1 MVLIDKLVSSEG
13 FHRQPD
19 DGSPR
24 DIISADPGVVYRYV
38 CPTNWCSAPR
48 PGTGVGFAVGRTG
61 QWAIFNETESNWGEM
76 WLRTP
81 ARSIVSSRDDI
92 LAINWLNH
100 HVVIGGARSG
110 KVLLDDMRVSEG
122 ETALRLWAYEGIQ
135 HVRALDSN
143 RIVVGS
149 SSNKVCTIFDSC
161 CS

>member
-1 MVLIDKLVSSEG
+1 MVLIDKLVSSED
-13 FHRQPD
+13 FHGQPD

-24 DIISADPGVVYRYV
+24 DIISADPGVVYRYP

-48 PGTGVGFAVGRTG
+48 PGPGVGFAVGRTG

-81 ARSIVSSRDDI
+81 ARSIVSNREDI

-100 HVVIGGARSG
+100 HVVVGGARSG
-110 KVLLDDMRVSEG
+110 KVLLDDTRVPGG
-122 ETALRLWAYEGIQ
+122 EATLRLWAYEGIQ
-135 HVRALDSN
+135 HVRVLDSN
-143 RIVVGS
+143 KIVVGS
-149 SSNKVCTIFDSC
+149 SNNKVCTIFDAC